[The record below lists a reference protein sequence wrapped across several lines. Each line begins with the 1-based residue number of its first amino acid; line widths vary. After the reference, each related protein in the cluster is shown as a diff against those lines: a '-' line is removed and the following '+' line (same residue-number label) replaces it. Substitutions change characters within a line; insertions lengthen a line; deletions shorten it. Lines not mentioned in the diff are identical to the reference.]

1 MEKMRRQQEEYERM
15 LANTKA
21 LVQTTAEE
29 KMKEIKNPY
38 LSNINQDSTM
48 SGMITRELNP
58 GSNLVGKETPE
69 FKPAIPVKGAGLAS
83 QHCTL
88 EYNQAEDKT
97 TVFPNEEFN
106 NYTVKINGELV
117 QQPTVLRPGDRILFG
132 SHIYY
137 IFIHPKV
144 NKDATFEYEDAVKE
158 ANKESMQ
165 LNMADEK
172 AAKEL
177 EEMK

>member
-1 MEKMRRQQEEYERM
+1 
-15 LANTKA
+15 L
-21 LVQTTAEE
+21 
-29 KMKEIKNPY
+29 
-38 LSNINQDSTM
+38 
-48 SGMITRELNP
+48 
-58 GSNLVGKETPE
+58 
-69 FKPAIPVKGAGLAS
+69 
-83 QHCTL
+83 
-88 EYNQAEDKT
+88 
-97 TVFPNEEFN
+97 
-106 NYTVKINGELV
+106 
-117 QQPTVLRPGDRILFG
+117 LRPGDRILFG

-177 EEMK
+177 EEME

>member
-1 MEKMRRQQEEYERM
+1 
-15 LANTKA
+15 
-21 LVQTTAEE
+21 
-29 KMKEIKNPY
+29 
-38 LSNINQDSTM
+38 
-48 SGMITRELNP
+48 
-58 GSNLVGKETPE
+58 
-69 FKPAIPVKGAGLAS
+69 
-83 QHCTL
+83 
-88 EYNQAEDKT
+88 
-97 TVFPNEEFN
+97 
-106 NYTVKINGELV
+106 
-117 QQPTVLRPGDRILFG
+117 LFG

-177 EEMK
+177 EEME